1 MMSVRVERNDGGAI
15 LSLSGELDMATAPDL
30 RQAIVA
36 AVADG
41 ATDLV
46 LDLSEVSFC
55 DSVGLGIIVGGLKR
69 ARSHGGDLRL
79 RAVPER
85 LAETLALTGLD
96 RAITVEP
103 SVVPVRTVP

>member
-1 MMSVRVERNDGGAI
+1 MLSVRVQRSNGGAVMW
-15 LSLSGELDMATAPDL
+15 LSGELDMATAPEL

-69 ARSHGGDLRL
+69 ARSQGGDLRL
-79 RAVPER
+79 RAVPAR

-96 RAITVEP
+96 RAITIEP
-103 SVVPVRTVP
+103 SVASA

>member
-1 MMSVRVERNDGGAI
+1 MLSVRVQRNKDASANAVV
-15 LSLSGELDMATAPDL
+15 LALAGELDMATAPDL

-36 AVADG
+36 VVADG

-79 RAVPER
+79 RAVPDR
-85 LAETLALTGLD
+85 LADTLALTGLD

-103 SVVPVRTVP
+103 SVASA